1 MDIHYQRSSSGNSG
15 GGETARFYSQGGEDY
30 LLWRFFAEK
39 TAGFYVDI
47 GAFDGIHLSNSYTF
61 ERIGWKGI
69 CVEPN
74 PEIFFYCMQNRPGTL
89 CLNQACVASP
99 EQAAVKLYV
108 ETLGLLSSTIG
119 SQEKLQD
126 IKNRYSQRGLDFP
139 GLKEIRVKANTV
151 DGILDEHFPE
161 LKKIDFI
168 SIDTEGN
175 EIDVIRGIDFNRVD
189 TRVVLVEANSQETQQ
204 ELSRLLKEKGNYQPV
219 RRVKANLFFVK
230 SDEDLEKMKR
240 IRLNCTIEKQMH
252 PLGPRYT
259 RPKFMK
265 GKIIRE

>member
-1 MDIHYQRSSSGNSG
+1 MDIHYQPNSSESRG
-15 GGETARFYSQGGEDY
+15 GGETAKFYSQRGEDY
-30 LLWRFFAEK
+30 LLWKFFGEK

-47 GAFDGIHLSNSYTF
+47 GSFDGIHLSNSYTF
-61 ERIGWKGI
+61 ERMGWKGI

-74 PEIFFYCMQNRPGTL
+74 PEIFFYCKQNRPGAL

-99 EQAAVKLYV
+99 GQAAVKFYV
-108 ETLGLLSSTIG
+108 EKLGLLSSTIR
-119 SQEKLQD
+119 SEEKLQD
-126 IKNRYSQRGLDFP
+126 IKTRYSQRRLDFS

-151 DGILDEHFPE
+151 NGILAEHFPA

-175 EIDVIRGIDFNRVD
+175 EIDVIRGIDFNKYD
-189 TRVVLVEANSQETQQ
+189 TRVVLVEANSQKTQQ
-204 ELSRLLKEKGNYQPV
+204 ELSQLLKEKGNYQPA
-219 RRVKANLFFVK
+219 RRVKANMFFVK
-230 SDEDLEKMKR
+230 TDEDLEKMKL

-252 PLGPRYT
+252 PLGPQYT

-265 GKIIRE
+265 GKIIQE